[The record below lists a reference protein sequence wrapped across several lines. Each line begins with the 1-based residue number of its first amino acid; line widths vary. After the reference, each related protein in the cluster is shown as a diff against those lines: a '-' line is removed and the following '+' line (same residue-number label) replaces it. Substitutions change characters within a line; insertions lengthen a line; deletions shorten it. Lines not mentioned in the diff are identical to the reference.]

1 MFTGITNITKL
12 EWRNGTGYHFKL
24 ENGISLVQI
33 TDKLRGQIVRM
44 KLNWQEC
51 MEIQMGK
58 ITALK
63 KKCSEGWPG
72 R

>member
-1 MFTGITNITKL
+1 MFTETTNITKL

-24 ENGISLVQI
+24 KGGISLVQI
-33 TDKLRGQIVRM
+33 TDKLRDQIVRM
-44 KLNWQEC
+44 ELNWEEC
-51 MEIQMGK
+51 MRVQMGK

-63 KKCSEGWPG
+63 KCSEGWPC